1 MLFSSIFTTSS
12 SDSITDPRPHVDL
25 AAWTIV
31 RKFAGT
37 EMSLPNAE
45 SDLQA
50 HLGDRYTDSDWRP
63 ALKAVMDTEG
73 DTDLA
78 LRAVNTLEKAAFG
91 RTGLKLRIPAH
102 QQKLAQLS
110 AAEQELMGSINGL
123 KERKRIFG
131 TLLTIDEILD
141 PAEERDNGD
150 LLNFEGGD
158 KAIADEVRCEIAVVN
173 GEVVEIDSDDESEED
188 GPSFTRAELLKLR
201 QQLETGCMQ
210 HGDPQ
215 FSLNLTSQLRLFRAK
230 LRREELLNA
239 KQTSIDCYFK
249 A

>member
-1 MLFSSIFTTSS
+1 
-12 SDSITDPRPHVDL
+12 
-25 AAWTIV
+25 
-31 RKFAGT
+31 
-37 EMSLPNAE
+37 
-45 SDLQA
+45 
-50 HLGDRYTDSDWRP
+50 
-63 ALKAVMDTEG
+63 MDAEG

-91 RTGLKLRIPAH
+91 RTGLKLRIPAR
-102 QQKLAQLS
+102 QQKPAQLT
-110 AAEQELMGSINGL
+110 AAEQELMESINDL
-123 KERKRIFG
+123 KERKHIFG

-150 LLNFEGGD
+150 LPNFEGGD
-158 KAIADEVRCEIAVVN
+158 QAIADEVRREIAVAN
-173 GEVVEIDSDDESEED
+173 GEVIEIDSDDESEED
-188 GPSFTRAELLKLR
+188 EPSFTHTEILKLC

-215 FSLNLTSQLRLFRAK
+215 FSLNLSSQLRIFRAQ